1 MRVGKLSKDAFKPAP
16 DSPKE
21 ERTEVKVGT
30 SVMKIDGTYFVTM
43 GQRLSL
49 QVPGK
54 ISTKD
59 LFAQAEANSEELLRE
74 VSN

>member
-1 MRVGKLSKDAFKPAP
+1 MRVGKLSKDAFKPTP

-30 SVMKIDGTYFVTM
+30 SVINRNGIYCVTM
-43 GQRLSL
+43 EQRLSL

-54 ISTKD
+54 LSTKE